1 MSPRADTIVKQLPRP
16 LQVKVRPGPWKAP
29 LLPRL
34 PATAVRLTLPLTVC
48 ESPPG
53 YSRGPSAD
61 KAAFPSRECL
71 PRWPPSPPAEH
82 RGHAACS
89 TASLGRGA
97 CRPGSPQSP
106 VGPVHM
112 PVEAAGGPQPVGAS
126 LQSLPPS
133 PRGISASGSVS
144 HVLGGRRPCGGNSG
158 GHCPRLSTFQPSRP
172 AAGDRDR
179 LPRQDVSS
187 GPDTPREEWVALL
200 RSSGVGAA
208 VVQG

>member
-1 MSPRADTIVKQLPRP
+1 MNRPSQRPCNYKPAGFQAESTGSALIPDYADVSANSSLRLRLADPNKPRLICCWVL
-16 LQVKVRPGPWKAP
+16 RPG
-29 LLPRL
+29 
-34 PATAVRLTLPLTVC
+34 
-48 ESPPG
+48 
-53 YSRGPSAD
+53 
-61 KAAFPSRECL
+61 
-71 PRWPPSPPAEH
+71 
-82 RGHAACS
+82 
-89 TASLGRGA
+89 GRGQPDTQA
-97 CRPGSPQSP
+97 AQSP

-187 GPDTPREEWVALL
+187 GPDAPREEWVALL